1 MDSRDHAVWKLKTV
15 GSFKK
20 NAVKGN
26 ENTHT
31 LTQGNILGFQST
43 ESGDTCLKLGL
54 PNQRTVSQTD
64 DVTGS

>member
-20 NAVKGN
+20 NVAKGN
-26 ENTHT
+26 DT

-43 ESGDTCLKLGL
+43 ESGDTGLKLGL